1 MGKIANFF
9 GLLFPKPKKTEEKS
23 APSVSRDIAFV
34 TDSEAQEYEF
44 GIMGQLLDQK
54 TKIDFITKYLP
65 KNGAN
70 LKQQSEALINLLNA
84 TNNDQDPDV
93 IHAFSDYLEMF
104 HADYRRAVGLSVIEE
119 LESINSCMSTT
130 FTQSRMESHLDK
142 EMIMSYVSAIQAL
155 RDKVDAEKEK
165 RKPILTGPSNQYY
178 TAISLEA
185 EYRLK
190 MLELLYIT
198 SIDEGL
204 MHRDKSN
211 VVNPFEKL
219 TPVQKSRF
227 ATLFRNDLDAVAVD
241 YRLLSGNEDV
251 LNRYARHN
259 FTRIDPDAEKLNIKL
274 GTQELRDYTFETM
287 FGGEV
292 PSDELFENIK
302 SLIYIRYNLN
312 EMKYEQ
318 PQAQEA
324 KQKREEQ
331 ERKDK
336 EKAERRK
343 KEEEEREA
351 QRAEEERVR
360 KQRAEE
366 AKRKAKEQEEEAA
379 RLAKAKA
386 EEEAKKLVDATD
398 EEIQARINELY
409 HDVTLTGSRYINILD
424 FQKRIAVA
432 KGLIPTND
440 MMQDE
445 NLVYCVYS
453 PQEIIRFIKHVNK
466 SGVHYYVFPD
476 SQEGDNGGFNV
487 VVSKSD
493 QGILDI
499 HSVNNIFGSSQRSY
513 IRGDDARVWKR
524 FGTIP
529 AYYLEKIM
537 ELYNESDDE
546 KKEEYKDFIFVD
558 KAKVKDSYE
567 IGVMTTCYKDGS
579 PSEERFLTD
588 LILEAYRQLKKQW
601 QDKHED
607 RDVLSYVSVPATC
620 NIIPLL
626 RAFKEK
632 GVTPYFERVPLTGKR
647 NTDDRDNIHIYFSRD
662 EYEKFWN
669 EVRPSFVEAASGQ
682 MVPMEVHYGADYDF
696 VAENPSGLKLKL
708 LKDIEQTEQEH

>member
-1 MGKIANFF
+1 MGKIADFF
-9 GLLFPKPKKTEEKS
+9 GLGNSKPTDTEEKP
-23 APSVSRDIAFV
+23 APSISKDIEFV
-34 TDSEAQEYEF
+34 TDSEAQEYEL
-44 GIMGQLLDQK
+44 GIMGQLLDQE
-54 TKIDFITKYLP
+54 TQIDFITKYLP

-93 IHAFSDYLEMF
+93 INAFSDYLEMF
-104 HADYRRAVGLSVIEE
+104 HADYRRAEGLSVIEE
-119 LESINSCMSTT
+119 LKSINTRMNRM

-142 EMIMSYVSAIQAL
+142 DMIMSYVSAIQAL
-155 RDKVDAEKEK
+155 QDKVDEAKNK
-165 RKPILTGPSNQYY
+165 GKPILTGPNNQYF

-219 TPVQKSRF
+219 TPAQKSRF
-227 ATLFRNDLDAVAVD
+227 AALFRKDLDAVASD

-287 FGGEV
+287 FGGDV
-292 PSDELFENIK
+292 PAEDLFENIK
-302 SLIYIRYNLN
+302 RLVFIRYYLN
-312 EMKYEQ
+312 EMDYEY

-324 KQKREEQ
+324 KQRTEEQ
-331 ERKDK
+331 EKRDK
-336 EKAERRK
+336 ENAARRK
-343 KEEEEREA
+343 KEEEDRVA
-351 QRAEEERVR
+351 QRAEEERIR
-360 KQRAEE
+360 KQQAEE
-366 AKRKAKEQEEEAA
+366 AERKAKEQEEEAA

-445 NLVYCVYS
+445 NLVYRVYS

-466 SGVHYYVFPD
+466 SGVNYYVFPD

-513 IRGDDARVWKR
+513 IRGDDAKVWKR

-558 KAKVKDSYE
+558 KAKAKDSYE
-567 IGVMTTCYKDGS
+567 IGLMTTYYRGGS
-579 PSEERFLTD
+579 PDTETFLNG
-588 LILEAYRQLKKQW
+588 LILEADSQLKKQW

-647 NTDDRDNIHIYFSRD
+647 NTADRDNIHIYFSRD

-669 EVRPSFVEAASGQ
+669 EVRPSFVEAASGKT
-682 MVPMEVHYGADYDF
+682 VPMEVHYGADYDF

-708 LKDIEQTEQEH
+708 LKDKEQTGQEH